1 MLSKGLG
8 PHRGCRE
15 ILGCGIKEQ
24 RGARFVFMQHGRG
37 SGVGCVGGCRCCSRT
52 VGHRSPN
59 DSGFRKESFPAQLAS
74 LVAQHLPAVQE
85 TRVPSLRQEGPLEK
99 TMATHSSTLAG
110 ESHGRRNLVGY
121 NSLSKE
127 GSLLGYNQTLGWT
140 RATDTAFRASLLCLL
155 ALQRGFPV
163 TPMPA
168 SCPHLLYL
176 HALYSS

>member
-1 MLSKGLG
+1 MG

-74 LVAQHLPAVQE
+74 LVAQHLPVVQE
-85 TRVPSLRQEGPLEK
+85 TRVPSLGQEGPLEK

-110 ESHGRRNLVGY
+110 ESHGQRSVVGY
-121 NSLSKE
+121 SPRVLEELDTQLSDFTFSSHLEAWTETGALPHVVVGVSLCS
-127 GSLLGYNQTLGWT
+127 GRSGP
-140 RATDTAFRASLLCLL
+140 DT
-155 ALQRGFPV
+155 
-163 TPMPA
+163 
-168 SCPHLLYL
+168 
-176 HALYSS
+176 